1 MQPLPLDNELWS
13 QIYDAMQWLV
23 LLHLAVV
30 LFAGSILMARAI
42 IPSLIDTEDIPD
54 RAGRLI
60 PLFYAS
66 ALVGFVGIIIF
77 ATLFLS
83 DAGVVTDIYDRT
95 WV

>member
-1 MQPLPLDNELWS
+1 MQPLPLNEFWD

-30 LFAGSILMARAI
+30 LFAGSMLMARAI
-42 IPSLIDTEDIPD
+42 LPSLIETEDIPA

-66 ALVGFVGIIIF
+66 ALVGFVGIIVL
-77 ATLFLS
+77 ASLFLS
-83 DAGVVTDIYDRT
+83 DAQVVQDIYDRT